1 MVNNKIINKILFG
14 LEKIKFS
21 DNRITVMETNLSRAA
36 FQNLTDNEKSKL
48 SKTAQDLFNFLNQ
61 FAIFNNASNDI

>member
-14 LEKIKFS
+14 LEKFKFS

-36 FQNLTDNEKSKL
+36 FQNLADKEKSKL
-48 SKTAQDLFNFLNQ
+48 SDTAQDLFNFLNQ
-61 FAIFNNASNDI
+61 FAIFYNATNNI

>member
-14 LEKIKFS
+14 FEKFKFS

-36 FQNLTDNEKSKL
+36 FQNLGDKEKSKH
-48 SKTAQDLFNFLNQ
+48 SETAQDLFNFLNQ
-61 FAIFNNASNDI
+61 FAIFYNATNNI